1 MLSKR
6 LEKYSNANLAN
17 PANAHQQNTPTL
29 ATLATSQVA
38 TPSDNEVVSNW
49 WLIHFTDLDPVEVA
63 IWPPCS
69 HADALAFNPNAIAA
83 EPLPP
88 QVMEVAN
95 G

>member
-6 LEKYSNANLAN
+6 LEKYSNAN
-17 PANAHQQNTPTL
+17 QPTL
-29 ATLATSQVA
+29 ATLATSRLA

-49 WLIHFTDLDPVEVA
+49 WLIHFTDTESVEVA
-63 IWPPCS
+63 IWPPCN
-69 HADALAFNPNAIAA
+69 HADALALNPNAVAVK
-83 EPLPP
+83 PLPP